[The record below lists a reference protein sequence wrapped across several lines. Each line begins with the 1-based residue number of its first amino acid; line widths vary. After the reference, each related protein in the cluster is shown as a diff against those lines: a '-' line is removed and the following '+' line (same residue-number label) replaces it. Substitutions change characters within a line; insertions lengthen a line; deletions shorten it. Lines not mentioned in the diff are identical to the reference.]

1 MHLQYVLTQG
11 PGMQLTNLLEGAGG
25 RQMDL
30 EKQQVLGEKLLSD
43 LNAFILN
50 IALFLEMVRFK

>member
-1 MHLQYVLTQG
+1 
-11 PGMQLTNLLEGAGG
+11 MQLTNLLEGAGG